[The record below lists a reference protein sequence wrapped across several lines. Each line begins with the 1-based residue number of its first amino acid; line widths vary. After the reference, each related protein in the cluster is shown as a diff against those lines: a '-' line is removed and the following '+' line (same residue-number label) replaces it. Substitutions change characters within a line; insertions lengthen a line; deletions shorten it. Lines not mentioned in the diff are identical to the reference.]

1 MRYNDA
7 GGSMTRRLLVTILW
21 LSTAC
26 ALLLSASSCGGEP
39 AAEGSYSNSDY
50 GFSLSYQN
58 PLKAMPSA
66 VSPEALGV
74 DVAYGFVDPKAGGLK
89 DGTLT
94 GVVVSVKGSQSKQ
107 VSAHLAA
114 VGRAAWWT
122 QASQKAAK
130 LGDFQLLSKKE
141 FMLNGAPA
149 RLYEGEGTNAG
160 NRFHFKNVAIFAGSR
175 VYELFG
181 QCPTDTWATTGK
193 AVSSAI
199 DSFTL
204 SDDLK
209 AIAVA
214 SEKAADSA
222 GDTARRYANTRYRF
236 HLRIASGFQ
245 ELAGDTFANA
255 DQAAFAVG
263 FADSASSSD
272 ASGSGAQLLT
282 AFLVQVGGLGQTL
295 SNSQAAAAVQA
306 MGQSTSTRN
315 DIEQG
320 FAARY
325 PGMKMGS
332 FRVTQL
338 PAGPA
343 LTFDL
348 TYMSS
353 QATAQRQR
361 VYMLISG
368 KYLYQLQLEASQSV
382 WNDRIGV
389 LQQMARS
396 FRTP

>member
-1 MRYNDA
+1 MI
-7 GGSMTRRLLVTILW
+7 RRLLAPLLW
-21 LSTAC
+21 LSVAC
-26 ALLLSASSCGGEP
+26 ALLLAASGCGGGS

-50 GFSLSYQN
+50 GFSLAYES
-58 PLKAMPSA
+58 PLKAMTSA
-66 VSPEALGV
+66 ISPATLGV
-74 DVAYGFVDPKAGGLK
+74 DFAYGFVDPKAGGLK

-94 GVVVSVKGSQSKQ
+94 GVVVSVKGGESKQ
-107 VSAHLAA
+107 VPAHLAA
-114 VGRAAWWT
+114 LGRAAWWT

-130 LGDFQLLSKKE
+130 LGDFKLLSKKE

-160 NRFHFKNVAIFAGSR
+160 NRFHFKNVAIFAGNR

-181 QCPTDTWATTGK
+181 QCPTDAWTTTGK
-193 AVSSAI
+193 AVSRAI

-222 GDTARRYANTRYRF
+222 GGTARRYANKQYRF
-236 HLRIASGFQ
+236 HLRIAAGFQ
-245 ELAGDTFANA
+245 ELSA
-255 DQAAFAVG
+255 DKLPNTTQGAFAVG

-272 ASGSGAQLLT
+272 APGAGGQLLT
-282 AFLVQVGGLGQTL
+282 GFIVQVGDLGQTL
-295 SNSQAAAAVQA
+295 SKTQAAAALQA
-306 MGQSTSTRN
+306 MGQSTSIRK

-320 FAARY
+320 NAAIY
-325 PGMKMGS
+325 SGMKMGG
-332 FRVTQL
+332 FKMTRL
-338 PAGPA
+338 GGRPA

-348 TYMSS
+348 TYVSS

-368 KYLYQLQLEASQSV
+368 KYMYQLQLEASQSV

-389 LQQMARS
+389 LQRMARS